1 MQPDSTVSDS
11 AEEKR
16 TDLSTQKVR
25 QLEKTQ
31 REVTAL
37 MTSKADEDAVRPGD
51 PHTLNSCP

>member
-1 MQPDSTVSDS
+1 MQPDSIVSDS

-16 TDLSTQKVR
+16 TDLSTQVR

-31 REVTAL
+31 RGVTAL